1 MKTVSFAEYVLNYPM
16 QTTSKMTQHR
26 WLDLFAVAVLQVA
39 PEAESHQLS
48 CCEAAMVNILL

>member
-1 MKTVSFAEYVLNYPM
+1 MKTVPFAEYVSNYPM
-16 QTTSKMTQHR
+16 QTTSKMIQHR

-48 CCEAAMVNILL
+48 CCEAVMVNILL